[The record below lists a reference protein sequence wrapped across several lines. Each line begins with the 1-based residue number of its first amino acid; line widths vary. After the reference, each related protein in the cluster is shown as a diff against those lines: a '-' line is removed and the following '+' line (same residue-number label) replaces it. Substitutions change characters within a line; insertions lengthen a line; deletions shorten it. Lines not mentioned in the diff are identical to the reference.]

1 MIDGL
6 LLLIELGLMLLLLRT
21 VCKARGKDSED
32 DLGFFAYQAERVL
45 DPDEGLPRW
54 QRLSKHHR
62 GSNDA

>member
-21 VCKARGKDSED
+21 VCQARGKDSED
-32 DLGFFAYQAERVL
+32 DLGFFAYQTERVL

-54 QRLSKHHR
+54 QRLSNRHR